1 MSDYSFVSEIRKMTI
16 VFPIVPRL
24 LKQIT
29 MAPIVLATLLISAGQ
44 LHAQDIMCM
53 PSKTKF
59 FSPGMCSRDCKGG
72 GLKTP
77 VRCAISPTCS
87 GFDDKPFKQFYN
99 RALFGIGNVGGF
111 GLGAMAGA
119 GPNANDVLIAHVI
132 NQFFKPNNF
141 THFNLSWS
149 DPGNTANW
157 ARVEAASSIDKK
169 MNLIVAPDARLLSP
183 AGLVNTIG
191 HEMVH
196 VEQLQRKRTVRM
208 DGLDAV
214 STAFYE
220 LEATSWEDGNGKFK
234 WAIGASKWAGC
245 VDKQEKNDHAIR
257 LTCYDWRVKKAIEE
271 NRSGLR
277 GQRFGTT
284 MEKYMN
290 EDPWISQVWLKEH
303 PDWKTAK
310 AGPKPEVCKE

>member
-1 MSDYSFVSEIRKMTI
+1 MTI
-16 VFPIVPRL
+16 VVTTIPRL
-24 LKQIT
+24 LKQIA
-29 MAPIVLATLLISAGQ
+29 MAPIAFAALVMSAGQ

-53 PSKTKF
+53 PSKIKF

-77 VRCAISPTCS
+77 VRCAMSPACS
-87 GFDDKPFKQFYN
+87 GFDDQKFKQFYN

-119 GPNANDVLIAHVI
+119 GPNANDVLIAHI
-132 NQFFKPNNF
+132 IDQFFKPNSIKN
-141 THFNLSWS
+141 FNLAWS

-157 ARVEAASSIDKK
+157 ARVEAAAAIDKK
-169 MNLIVAPDARLLSP
+169 MNLIVAPDAIWLSP

-208 DGLDAV
+208 NGLDAV

-220 LEATSWEDGNGKFK
+220 LEATSWEDGNSKFK
-234 WAIGASKWAGC
+234 WAIGASKWASC
-245 VDKQEKNDHAIR
+245 VDKQEKDDHAIR
-257 LTCYDWRVKKAIEE
+257 LACYNWRVKKSIEDVLTGP
-271 NRSGLR
+271 RSQQYGS
-277 GQRFGTT
+277 T

-290 EDPWISQVWLKEH
+290 EDPWISQVWMKEH

-310 AGPKPEVCKE
+310 AGPKPDVCKD